1 MIKRT
6 IQILFFIG
14 LIPILQAQEG
24 KTLVLSV
31 QQAREYALKHNK
43 ILQNAKTDIEISKKQ
58 IWEAISQG
66 LPQVNGTVD
75 YTDFFNYEVEFNIGG
90 GGEAPP
96 AIDYSKLDLGDFE
109 ILKLLQGMTGG
120 GGGNTIKMN
129 NSSTATIQVSQLI
142 FSGQYFVGMQ
152 ISKIAHA
159 ISENSYQNTENDVI
173 EAIISSYYMAL
184 VTEESKKIL
193 ELNIENLQSTL
204 RKTEV
209 MFAAGMAEEVDVDQL
224 QLAVMMIES
233 SKTQL
238 ERAIQLSYNLIR
250 FQLGA
255 ESNTEI
261 VLTDNLESLILQI
274 NVDVPLNQTFKVSD
288 NPTYRMMAQQEEI
301 TKKMLNMEKWSYA
314 PTLVG
319 FYSYKEKLLTTDF
332 DMNPNHVAGVTL
344 SVPIFSSGM
353 RYSRV
358 QQKKLELIK
367 TQNTKSLLEDQLLMQ
382 EKQYR
387 FDLINSIEQYEI
399 QKKSINVAQKV
410 YNSIDL
416 KFSQGMASSLD
427 LTQASDNFLKSQN
440 NYVQSLMSLLQTK
453 MNYDKLINKL

>member
-1 MIKRT
+1 MIKKT
-6 IQILFFIG
+6 IQILFIIG
-14 LIPILQAQEG
+14 LMPMLHAQENE
-24 KTLVLSV
+24 TLVLSV

-43 ILQNAKTDIEISKKQ
+43 VLQNAKTDVEISKKQ
-58 IWEAISQG
+58 IWETIAQG
-66 LPQVNGTVD
+66 LPQAEGSVD

-90 GGEAPP
+90 GGGDVYQPNLG
-96 AIDYSKLDLGDFE
+96 KLDEGDLE

-120 GGGNTIKMN
+120 GSNTIKMN
-129 NSSTATIQVSQLI
+129 NSSTAAIQVSQLI
-142 FSGQYFVGMQ
+142 FSGQYWVGMQ
-152 ISKIAHA
+152 VSKIANA
-159 ISENSYQNTENDVI
+159 IAKNVYQNTENDVI

-204 RKTEV
+204 QKTEV
-209 MFAAGMAEEVDVDQL
+209 MLAAGMAEEVDVDQL

-238 ERAIQLSYNLIR
+238 NRAIQLSYNLIR

-261 VLTDNLESLILQI
+261 VLSDNLESLILQI
-274 NVDVPLNQTFKVSD
+274 NVDVPLGQTFNVSD
-288 NPTYRMMAQQEEI
+288 NITYKLMSQQEEI
-301 TKKMLNMEKWSYA
+301 SRKMLNMEKWSYA
-314 PTLVG
+314 PMLVG
-319 FYSYKEKLLTTDF
+319 FYSYNEKLLTTDF
-332 DMNPNHVAGVTL
+332 DMNPNHVAGLKL

-382 EKQYR
+382 EKQFRY
-387 FDLINSIEQYEI
+387 DLINSIEQYEI

-440 NYVQSLMSLLQTK
+440 SYIQSLMSLLQTK
-453 MNYDKLINKL
+453 LNYDKLINKL